1 MMLLKKTN
9 PIKTTLAI
17 ALGLMLIVSLSTCKK
32 YPEDD
37 FAFRTVK
44 QRLEGE
50 WRIEKIEINGENV
63 NYKYN
68 DSLPIPVTDFYF
80 WFVYNKLAPNPNKN
94 ETRNLFL
101 INKSSKSYKDAYNNN
116 DVSIGHFGDDDG
128 TKKYLNNWLDKN
140 QTKDTVVANIYKHLL
155 ESYTYKERYSI
166 QSLYHKT
173 LITQAVR
180 NNNIYRIY
188 FKKT

>member
-1 MMLLKKTN
+1 MLLKNTN
-9 PIKTTLAI
+9 PIKITLAI

-44 QRLEGE
+44 QRLEGQ
-50 WRIEKIEINGENV
+50 WRIENIEINGENV

-80 WFVYNKLAPNPNKN
+80 WFVYNKLAPNPNKDD
-94 ETRNLFL
+94 TRDLFL
-101 INKSSKSYKDAYNNN
+101 INKSSKCYKDAYDNN
-116 DVSIGHFGDDDG
+116 DVAVSHFGLDD
-128 TKKYLNNWLDKN
+128 KKVSIALGIGASSIINDVQSSKIIENLFS
-140 QTKDTVVANIYKHLL
+140 T
-155 ESYTYKERYSI
+155 YTYRELAIIKK
-166 QSLYHKT
+166 LYHKT
-173 LITQAVR
+173 LIIQKEK
-180 NNNIYRIY
+180 NNNVYRIY